1 MRNKEDNKDFLKFT
15 ECWICDNHYVKYW
28 ICDNYDVKVRDLCY
42 ITGNLLANLHIL
54 GWVF

>member
-1 MRNKEDNKDFLKFT
+1 MLK
-15 ECWICDNHYVKYW
+15 CDNHYVKYW
-28 ICDNYDVKVRDLCY
+28 ICDNYGVKVRDLCH